1 MGINLVLEILAAA
14 CFFLAFAQPYF
25 GERFSQFNLIA
36 LGLFLLT
43 LGGWII
49 K

>member
-1 MGINLVLEILAAA
+1 MSLQNLLILFAAI
-14 CFFLAFAQPYF
+14 CFFLGFAQPYF

-43 LGGWII
+43 LGVWIV